1 MPNLSSEI
9 KKLLPLDSELKL
21 NTLVNIMKER
31 GTHIDSYIDAKI
43 IPLLKTTRLTESY
56 YWRTGRNPSDVDMEA
71 IQRIIKNNEAEARR
85 NMLLKEAR
93 KASGLSKKEWRK
105 RESTIHRG
113 GLSEDDPLRYSYEK
127 QQLYEQRRTT
137 SQYDR
142 FEYGI
147 SDW

>member
-43 IPLLKTTRLTESY
+43 IPLLKTTRLKESY

-105 RESTIHRG
+105 RECVIH
-113 GLSEDDPLRYSYEK
+113 
-127 QQLYEQRRTT
+127 
-137 SQYDR
+137 
-142 FEYGI
+142 FI
-147 SDW
+147 

>member
-1 MPNLSSEI
+1 MPKLSSEI
-9 KKLLPLDSELKL
+9 KKILPLDSEVKL
-21 NTLVNIMKER
+21 DSLFIILKER
-31 GTHIDSYIDAKI
+31 GTIIDSNLDARI
-43 IPLLKTTRLTESY
+43 LPLLTNTRLIESY
-56 YWRTGRNPSDVDMEA
+56 CRKSGRNLSDLDMEA
-71 IQRIIKNNEAEARR
+71 IQRIIKYNNSETRR

-105 RESTIHRG
+105 RENTIHRG